1 MPLRAVC
8 SHLHTSPCGQVAPPP
23 RGRRRCDAPR
33 RSAPPAGR
41 GREGGAGGEPRLLH
55 TSSREQV
62 HPARVDARQGVRG
75 GGARQ
80 RPPPPHRAR
89 EPRHSRLHLDRT
101 ARCRRPVGRPPA
113 GGAARGPGGRHEA
126 RCWRTRHPP
135 PLPSPLLRSCSAPRT
150 RSSPPPWS
158 SSTTGGHRTSSGA
171 RRRTALAPL
180 ALAHARTRSRKH
192 ARTHARTQARTHA
205 RTLTTQEWLVV
216 Y

>member
-135 PLPSPLLRSCSAPRT
+135 P
-150 RSSPPPWS
+150 SPPPF
-158 SSTTGGHRTSSGA
+158 SGA
-171 RRRTALAPL
+171 VQRPVRGAVPRPGAALLPADTGRVPAQGAAPPSPRSRSRTHARAH
-180 ALAHARTRSRKH
+180 ASTHARTHARKH
-192 ARTHARTQARTHA
+192 ARTHAH
-205 RTLTTQEWLVV
+205 
-216 Y
+216 